1 MGWADIHI
9 PPEPDSAIINELY
22 PRRFRIRAESSPPSG
37 QRSIEAREHFM
48 KIESGT
54 DESPDDGRASYHAAS
69 EQDATNVLSD
79 TVDTAHSAPESVD
92 KGTTHRQPGARARS
106 SALLLRDTIPRL
118 RDALSQVFGR
128 KITNLGLSAIL
139 TEGSLKNPAF
149 FVPAIGR
156 AELGR
161 PIRLPLIKAITE
173 QFGLPL
179 NDFVAQAIYLAPF
192 ARRDVRTSSLP
203 DEKELMSSVA
213 KFGVNSLAQFEEK
226 AATDT
231 FEQLLTWPIE
241 LRNLDKEMTRRKF
254 RGKAGVNILAQL
266 EKKAATDFSE
276 QLRTVRI
283 EMSNPD
289 TDDERQEVLADLRNA
304 STRIDFL
311 TPDLISQTGDI
322 AKEIALHKLVARLR
336 STNKR
341 RRLPSEYVE
350 TLQKATA
357 ACGRRL
363 LVGRCIRVETPP
375 DGIPDAPAYHYR
387 QIRLWLGREDELV
400 PTTVDL
406 TGDWRAGRSERE
418 FGLWE
423 GGSPADPDGR
433 KIVKEIRADIAW
445 CGHWEG
451 RWLETWPIPKNA
463 AVKQFVDR
471 SATQAAES
479 PNG

>member
-48 KIESGT
+48 KIVGGP

-92 KGTTHRQPGARARS
+92 KRTTDRRRGARARS

-128 KITNLGLSAIL
+128 KITNRDLSAIL
-139 TEGSLKNPAF
+139 TDGSLVDPVLDRKKTNRGRSASRAGRGS
-149 FVPAIGR
+149 VDAAYHMPAIRR

-161 PIRLPLIKAITE
+161 PIRLPLIQAITE

-192 ARRDVRTSSLP
+192 ARRDVRTSALP

-289 TDDERQEVLADLRNA
+289 TEKKRQELFADLRKA

-336 STNKR
+336 STNKPL
-341 RRLPSEYVE
+341 RLPSEYVE

-363 LVGRCIRVETPP
+363 LVGRCIRVEAPP

-406 TGDWRAGRSERE
+406 TGDWRAGRSWRE
-418 FGLWE
+418 LCLWE
-423 GGSPADPDGR
+423 WGNSAGR
-433 KIVKEIRADIAW
+433 EGQNIIALISNSV
-445 CGHWEG
+445 GM
-451 RWLETWPIPKNA
+451 
-463 AVKQFVDR
+463 V
-471 SATQAAES
+471 
-479 PNG
+479 PNPQPP